1 MSALKCDICGGRLV
15 MDDSREFA
23 VCEFCGTKYLTS
35 TLREKIQE
43 IQGNVNLENSTHTK
57 PEDFVIRGGVLEKYN
72 GKSVD
77 VVIPDKVL
85 AIGKN
90 AFSELQIHSVSMPD
104 SVEEI
109 RIGAFRQCGALNK
122 IKMSNNLREIESYAF
137 QECTNLEMV
146 ELPESI
152 ENLGFG
158 VFAWCRNLKKIN
170 IPSKLKAIETETFK
184 GCQRLE
190 EIVIPSNIIRIGSE
204 VFWGCDN
211 LKEIVFESNNFS
223 YVNFD
228 SSLRNNVYTM
238 DQGKRKSWSQ
248 IMREHGAC
256 QHCGGSFTGILIKKC
271 SRCGKIKDY

>member
-1 MSALKCDICGGRLV
+1 MNALKCDICGGRLV

-104 SVEEI
+104 SVERI
-109 RIGAFRQCGALNK
+109 RIGAFSQCGALKK
-122 IKMSNNLREIESYAF
+122 IEMSNNLREIESYAF
-137 QECTNLEMV
+137 RECTNLEMV
-146 ELPESI
+146 ELPDSLV
-152 ENLGFG
+152 NWGYG
-158 VFAWCRNLKKIN
+158 VFEECGNLKKIN
-170 IPSKLKAIETETFK
+170 IPSQIKEINSQFK
-184 GCQRLE
+184 RCASLE
-190 EIVIPSNIIRIGSE
+190 KIVIPSNIIRIDSE
-204 VFWGCDN
+204 AFFGCDN
-211 LKEIVFESNNFS
+211 LKEIVFESDNAP
-223 YVNFD
+223 YVNFEF
-228 SSLRNNVYTM
+228 SLGNNVFFH
-238 DQGKRKSWSQ
+238 QGKRKTWSQ

-271 SRCGKIKDY
+271 SRCGRSKDY

>member
-1 MSALKCDICGGRLV
+1 MPVLKCDICGGRLV

-85 AIGKN
+85 AIGKS

-109 RIGAFRQCGALNK
+109 RIGAFSRCGALNK
-122 IKMSNNLREIESYAF
+122 IEMSNNLREIESYAF

-146 ELPESI
+146 ELPESL
-152 ENLGFG
+152 ENLGYG

-190 EIVIPSNIIRIGSE
+190 EIVIPSNITSLDSTDA
-204 VFWGCDN
+204 FWGCNN
-211 LKEIVFESNNFS
+211 LKKIVFENTSCTNLYIN
-223 YVNFD
+223 
-228 SSLRNNVYTM
+228 LGNNVFFH
-238 DQGKRKSWSQ
+238 QGKQKTEKEIR
-248 IMREHGAC
+248 REQGKC
-256 QHCGGSFTGILIKKC
+256 QYCGGRFRGILIERC
-271 SRCGKIKDY
+271 RNCGKIKDY